1 MLQDAN
7 FQMIFLIPLTGRN
20 RASYV
25 DFKLWKFP
33 FNHYKVLMST
43 IGLSIETTQAWLLIL
58 PH

>member
-1 MLQDAN
+1 MLQDGN

-43 IGLSIETTQAWLLIL
+43 IGLSIETTQAYDC
-58 PH
+58 